1 MTILVDLPLLIL
13 RDRKIGG
20 PVGCWNNYL
29 AIDNRGPGC
38 DVPRI
43 GGDLFKAVGPIMA
56 APGEHL
62 HRFIRDMHLHAVAV
76 ELDLMQ
82 PALAGWHPRYG
93 CRECWRNEARK
104 LALTPTAAGFLRWN
118 ATILSRRRRTQN
130 EGRKFVP
137 FSGTGTNVDHYHRA
151 KAGRTKWQSEKQTSR
166 GRKQDRSRVAGGQA
180 YEVRYEAKNEKVK
193 SRR

>member
-1 MTILVDLPLLIL
+1 LLIL

-104 LALTPTAAGFLRWN
+104 LGFNSNRRWLLTLERHDTLPQTTDSKRRSEIRSVFWN
-118 ATILSRRRRTQN
+118 WHQCGSLPSCK
-130 EGRKFVP
+130 GW
-137 FSGTGTNVDHYHRA
+137 TNKMAKRA
-151 KAGRTKWQSEKQTSR
+151 KKQTSR